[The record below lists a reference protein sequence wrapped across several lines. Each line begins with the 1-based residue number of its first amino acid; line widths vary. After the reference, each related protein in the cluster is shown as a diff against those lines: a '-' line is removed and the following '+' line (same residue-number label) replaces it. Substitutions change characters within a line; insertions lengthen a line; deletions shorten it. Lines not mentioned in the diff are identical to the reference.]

1 VDEPIE
7 VPLFPDIDMF
17 EIDDVAKGLHRIADA
32 LTTLAT
38 IEQKK
43 FDKLYPP
50 EAPKRDAIISRP
62 DDDEREQFSD
72 RASDKWLA
80 ETEEATPEGKSRFQ
94 ERFEAA
100 QAGDNQRTDK
110 KVGRAHKDRSH
121 PRSTRPVPKGK

>member
-7 VPLFPDIDMF
+7 VPDLDMF

-50 EAPKRDAIISRP
+50 EATKRDAIISRP

-100 QAGDNQRTDK
+100 QAGDGKRVESQA
-110 KVGRAHKDRSH
+110 GRAAKNRRQ